1 MARGQINEGVQ
12 FVVDLADVICD
23 YNNMIKEQITS
34 TLKEHLRF
42 PDFTDHLQQRGI
54 ADVVETLC
62 LQILEANLD
71 DVQPPKS
78 RRSIEDINVG
88 DVYVDIK
95 TSDASLDFKMPNLIS
110 IDRLRKLDKEL
121 IYTFVIYNACENT
134 IDRIFS
140 LSVYELNWDH
150 LAIQN
155 LGKGQLQIKNMTK
168 FLRSPKSSLEKE
180 EWKQK
185 LKSKAIE
192 FYGKVK
198 VDAQKRQ
205 DEWR

>member
-1 MARGQINEGVQ
+1 M
-12 FVVDLADVICD
+12 CY
-23 YNNMIKEQITS
+23 YNNMIKEQITN
-34 TLKEHLRF
+34 TLNEHLEF

-62 LQILEANLD
+62 LQILTDNLD
-71 DVQPPKS
+71 DVRPPKS
-78 RRSIEDINVG
+78 RRSIEDINIG

-95 TSDASLDFKMPNLIS
+95 TSDVSLDFKMPNLIS

-121 IYTFVIYNACENT
+121 IYTFVIYDAYKNT
-134 IDRIFS
+134 INKVFS

-155 LGKGQLQIKNMTK
+155 LGKGQLQIKNMTE
-168 FLRSPKSSLEKE
+168 FLRSPKSSLGRE

-185 LKSKAIE
+185 LKFKAIE

-198 VDAQKRQ
+198 ADAQKRQ